1 MKLASSRDLA
11 RSASDSLEVIESEL
25 TRLRT
30 AVLELAATSQQC
42 RKEPQLHNAKT
53 EASNAYDF
61 SDELVTRAISE
72 RRPSLPDP
80 SLLEIMIRN
89 RRKRKDYFGDRL
101 FDDPAWDMILDL
113 AIAKARFRR
122 VSVTSLCIASG
133 VPSTTALRWVS
144 VLVECGLFRRENDD
158 SDRRRAFISLTD
170 AGSLKVAR
178 YFADIEQLTWAM
190 L

>member
-1 MKLASSRDLA
+1 
-11 RSASDSLEVIESEL
+11 
-25 TRLRT
+25 
-30 AVLELAATSQQC
+30 
-42 RKEPQLHNAKT
+42 
-53 EASNAYDF
+53 
-61 SDELVTRAISE
+61 
-72 RRPSLPDP
+72 
-80 SLLEIMIRN
+80 MIRN